1 MLKIVKILIVMCVI
15 SMAGRIAA
23 ADDFV
28 TVRDGHFM
36 LHGKPYRYV
45 GTNMWYAAILA
56 SEGEG
61 GNRDRLA
68 RELDSLQ
75 AMGIDNLRILA
86 GAEGNRRL
94 PCHIEPTLQK
104 EPGVYDED
112 LLHGLDYLLCELERR
127 DMRAVLYLTNSWEC
141 SGGYGTYLEWAG
153 HEEAPIPARDGY
165 RTYVNYARKFVA
177 DSAAK
182 AMYANH
188 VRAIVGRTN
197 SITGKPYAESPA
209 IMSWQICNE
218 PRCFDAARKDEFEKW
233 LVETARLIKSIDN
246 RHLVSTGSEGY
257 NGCEVDIELWARI
270 HASDAI
276 DYANIHIWPY
286 NWSWV
291 KAETLHSELPQAI
304 ANTAIYIDQHRAMT
318 RKPLVLEEF
327 GYPRDGMAIAPGS
340 PTAARDDYYRY
351 LLDQFVTTDKLDGLN
366 FWGWG
371 GDIVPAHRTWEPGDD
386 YTGDPAQEDQGLYSV
401 FAKDESTVGLI
412 RRANESLR
420 K

>member
-1 MLKIVKILIVMCVI
+1 MCVI

-127 DMRAVLYLTNSWEC
+127 DMRAVLYLTNSWEW
-141 SGGYGTYLEWAG
+141 SGGYGTITAQG
-153 HEEAPIPARDGY
+153 SITVPVPNTGRKSRNAIPNATSGTY
-165 RTYVNYARKFVA
+165 RTFKIKRP
-177 DSAAK
+177 
-182 AMYANH
+182 
-188 VRAIVGRTN
+188 IT
-197 SITGKPYAESPA
+197 SIT
-209 IMSWQICNE
+209 
-218 PRCFDAARKDEFEKW
+218 
-233 LVETARLIKSIDN
+233 
-246 RHLVSTGSEGY
+246 
-257 NGCEVDIELWARI
+257 
-270 HASDAI
+270 
-276 DYANIHIWPY
+276 
-286 NWSWV
+286 
-291 KAETLHSELPQAI
+291 
-304 ANTAIYIDQHRAMT
+304 
-318 RKPLVLEEF
+318 
-327 GYPRDGMAIAPGS
+327 
-340 PTAARDDYYRY
+340 
-351 LLDQFVTTDKLDGLN
+351 
-366 FWGWG
+366 
-371 GDIVPAHRTWEPGDD
+371 
-386 YTGDPAQEDQGLYSV
+386 
-401 FAKDESTVGLI
+401 
-412 RRANESLR
+412 
-420 K
+420 